1 MTLFYKILI
10 YTYIFK
16 LLLIPFNQFKY
27 SNVELQFVIF
37 DISNKGMLARPIS
50 EEKPIKGT

>member
-1 MTLFYKILI
+1 MTPFYKILRD
-10 YTYIFK
+10 TYIFK
-16 LLLIPFNQFKY
+16 LLLIHLNQFKY

-50 EEKPIKGT
+50 EEKPIKCT